1 MFDDNESSG
10 RVKGSIKDRLIS
22 FLYRK
27 RFKIKLLKNKLVKK
41 EIKVRF
47 IYKRKLEIKNVRDLK
62 KFGDKVIEV
71 DVKKEKF
78 DFDKYDYYII
88 EPIKKKGIDDEEV
101 KNVNYNKTVITDV
114 KTVISNTKKDLKRIE
129 INHHYPD
136 KHKEDITKE
145 INSVNNNVKKLKI
158 ELPKIGV
165 DTKKLEE
172 FKSPNNKDN
181 VKNDQE
187 IIKHYEE
194 KIVEKEKNN
203 KIVEAISRTSFSKS
217 VGINVNNNTDKKIDN
232 KDNYKKTVKN
242 IKIYKT
248 NKENK
253 KVESKKTIKALNK
266 FDGFKIRQ
274 LKRNEEIV
282 KKDVDKAKIII
293 DKMNKEVDK
302 VTKEVSKI
310 TKTTGYSR
318 MIASCLRVATGILT
332 LPFSRFNLFNITL
345 GSALINR
352 GLKDLKKG
360 LDTKTEVKINY
371 KYEDLSSMI
380 KETKDKTKLTELLIM
395 DSLSEIKSI
404 KEYTYLGENNI
415 KDLNNLED
423 NLNKKLKELDKLNQ
437 KLSKQDE
444 KNKIKIKK
452 IKEKSNG

>member
-27 RFKIKLLKNKLVKK
+27 RFKIKLLKNKLIKK

-47 IYKRKLEIKNVRDLK
+47 VYKRRLEIKNVRDLK
-62 KFGDKVIEV
+62 KLGDKVIEV
-71 DVKKEKF
+71 DVQKEKF

-129 INHHYPD
+129 INYHYPD
-136 KHKEDITKE
+136 KHKEDVAKE

-217 VGINVNNNTDKKIDN
+217 VGINVNNNTAKKDEK

-248 NKENK
+248 SKNNK
-253 KVESKKTIKALNK
+253 KVESRKTIKALNK

-282 KKDVDKAKIII
+282 KKDLDKAKIII
-293 DKMNKEVDK
+293 DKMNKEVNK
-302 VTKEVSKI
+302 VTKEVSKV

-318 MIASCLRVATGILT
+318 VITSCLRVATGVLT
-332 LPFSRFNLFNITL
+332 LPFSKFNLFNITL

-371 KYEDLSSMI
+371 RYEDLSSMI

-395 DSLSEIKSI
+395 DSLSQIKSI
-404 KEYTYLGENNI
+404 KKYTYLGENNI
-415 KDLNNLED
+415 KDLNKLED
-423 NLNKKLKELDKLNQ
+423 SLNKKLKEIDKLNK

-444 KNKIKIKK
+444 KNKTKIKR